1 MDFNIVSFPLE
12 QIGWCLRQLSLS
24 GTVGNLVAIVLY
36 VLIGAIPCG
45 IFLLLK
51 KKGRSSR
58 IDYMLLVISALLL
71 GNLYFMI
78 NPGLLPINMLG
89 HGTEML
95 ALTFYSVLLAYLVLR
110 FVLEKSEENLDSLQ
124 KGLRFV
130 LYVVM
135 VVFALSVVLEGAVNL
150 PAAIKNVQEANSG
163 AMDPLAFLYGVQDL
177 KMTYVFLTLQSI
189 VKALPDALSVVVT
202 FLCIR
207 VLDELLLDSYSEKAV
222 VRVKKVAVFC
232 KNSLIAIVVSEV
244 IVNVGQLL
252 FSNQLYQINVM
263 VNIPIFSIFF
273 LLVIHVMARYIEENQ
288 KLKQDNDL
296 FI

>member
-1 MDFNIVSFPLE
+1 
-12 QIGWCLRQLSLS
+12 
-24 GTVGNLVAIVLY
+24 
-36 VLIGAIPCG
+36 
-45 IFLLLK
+45 
-51 KKGRSSR
+51 
-58 IDYMLLVISALLL
+58 MLLVISALLL
-71 GNLYFMI
+71 GTLYFMI

-89 HGTEML
+89 YGTEML

-110 FVLEKSEENLDSLQ
+110 FVLEKSEENLDTLQ

-135 VVFALSVVLEGAVNL
+135 VVFALSVILEGAVNL
-150 PAAIKNVQEANSG
+150 PATIKDVQEANSG
-163 AMDPLAFLYGVQDL
+163 AMDQLAFLYGVQDL

-189 VKALPDALSVVVT
+189 VNALPDALSVVVT

-222 VRVKKVAVFC
+222 VRVKKVVVLC
-232 KNSLIAIVVSEV
+232 KNSLVAIVVSEV

-263 VNIPIFSIFF
+263 VNIPIFSILF

-288 KLKQDNDL
+288 KLKKDNEL